1 MHTIDFINLRQFKE
15 GNVQEDEFKDKKI
28 ELYRQ
33 TIEFIDNMKK
43 SKHPVTVCWLLEI
56 LHILTNKFTAPQSLG
71 IEGRLVKKM
80 DSNFQFLLT
89 QAAKIIKSDT
99 NLLEKTRDC
108 NLSDIHL
115 SPSIYELLKRFEFI

>member
-1 MHTIDFINLRQFKE
+1 
-15 GNVQEDEFKDKKI
+15 
-28 ELYRQ
+28 
-33 TIEFIDNMKK
+33 MKK

-80 DSNFQFLLT
+80 DSNFEFLLT

-108 NLSDIHL
+108 NLTDIHL